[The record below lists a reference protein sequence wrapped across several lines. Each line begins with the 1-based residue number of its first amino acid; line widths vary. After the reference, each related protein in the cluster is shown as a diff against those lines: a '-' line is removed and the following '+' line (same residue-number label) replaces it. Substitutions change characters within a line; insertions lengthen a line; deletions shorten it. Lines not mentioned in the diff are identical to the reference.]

1 MSNRLC
7 HGDRGVDKER
17 RCHGHKKPRSVEAVA
32 PIVRSGLS
40 SSLLFRLPPWAI
52 RITRRR
58 QVPLATAAER
68 MRFVI
73 QLALTNVTARTG
85 GPFGAAVFESHTGRP
100 IAIGVNVVEPSN
112 CSLAHAEMVALA
124 NAHQALRQFDL
135 GSNGMSALELVTS
148 CEPCAMCYGAIIWS
162 GVQKVICGARR
173 SDATSI
179 GFDEAPKPKNWIAEL
194 KKRRIT
200 ATRDLCRE
208 EAIAVLRR
216 YERSGGRIYN
226 TRKR

>member
-1 MSNRLC
+1 M
-7 HGDRGVDKER
+7 
-17 RCHGHKKPRSVEAVA
+17 
-32 PIVRSGLS
+32 RSGPS
-40 SSLLFRLPPWAI
+40 SSFLFRLPPWAI
-52 RITRRR
+52 SVARRR
-58 QVPLATAAER
+58 QEPPVTAADR

-73 QLALTNVTARTG
+73 QLALANVTARTG
-85 GPFGAAVFESHTGRP
+85 GPFGAAVFESQTGRL
-100 IAIGVNVVEPSN
+100 IAVGVNVVEPSN
-112 CSLAHAEMVALA
+112 CSLAHAEIVALA
-124 NAHQALRQFDL
+124 NAHQAVRHFDL
-135 GSNGMSALELVTS
+135 GTDGIPTLELVTS

-162 GVQKVICGARR
+162 GVQKVVCGARR

-200 ATRDLCRE
+200 VTKDLCRD

-226 TRKR
+226 SRKRA